1 MWREGGAFSP
11 PRLSL
16 STLGPWGYLLWPLP
30 SRAHPLPPLLRTGGD
45 SLQEDYS
52 LIPSRSHPRLQN
64 VVLGGREGA
73 ERRDSSPPP
82 TLPGPAAPREARQE
96 AEWLSSVHHAP
107 LPWLQLFSSHAL
119 GEDRA
124 PFP

>member
-16 STLGPWGYLLWPLP
+16 STLGPQGYLLWPLP

-52 LIPSRSHPRLQN
+52 LIPSRSHPSLQN
-64 VVLGGREGA
+64 VVLGGGGGEEGLQ
-73 ERRDSSPPP
+73 PP
-82 TLPGPAAPREARQE
+82 THSAWPCGSVRE

-107 LPWLQLFSSHAL
+107 LLWLQLFSSHDL